1 MKKQENAGIL
11 RLRGGN
17 PPPTPKD
24 YKKGDKPKI
33 LGKKVG
39 KRARKTLDTGEGAE
53 KMAESLADALAGS
66 DEGAQSDCTLV
77 SVRSRSRSRSRSN
90 SVSSADSGTRRLWAR
105 NRSKRANRLDSER
118 HSVSEGEDSQNP
130 TTTEAEPQRSRG
142 RPPTTGQYVG
152 LAAAQRALNAAK
164 REALELEAEMDL
176 ASQAKVARELRVR
189 VRRLSESSS
198 AAEDHNRAAA
208 DLSKSVAAQVAI
220 IKDVAAKSGNLKGTY
235 VKALKDAAKEIAE
248 AFEQLSERTTSDET
262 RQLQAANNR
271 LQAEMADLREELAR
285 LRKEVE
291 STKRR
296 ESPPRETLSPVH
308 MMDTEMPETTQNTR
322 PSSPPPVAK
331 PPRASQSATHLA
343 PDSHDE
349 EFMRAVSLQVGAIV
363 SARLAG
369 LEAEGR
375 LLPAKQLRPALA
387 ADKKNQAAPSTASS
401 AVKPTAGS
409 RGPKIIDVTKKPQ
422 STPATGGKKKTAK
435 AAKKNK
441 GGAGIQPQKETPA
454 ARELPPAPTS
464 MKEGW
469 NVVAS
474 KGSKKK
480 GATPSQPKGK
490 AKASKLKPPRSA
502 AVVLTLQPGAA
513 DRGVT
518 YKEVMSEAR
527 NKVQLKDLDISG
539 GLRFRRAATGACIL
553 EIPGASSGEKADK
566 LADAIKQQ
574 IGEDNVRVSRPSK
587 SAEIRVTGLDESVTT
602 EEVVAA
608 VARTGGCT
616 PDSIKVGEIR
626 QSFSGLGAVWV
637 QCPVGAAQK
646 VVSGG
651 RLLVGWVS
659 AQVKLLEKRPLRC
672 YRCFRN
678 GHVSAQCQSAT
689 DRSQSCFQCGKDGH
703 KAAQCS
709 APAHCAECAA
719 AGKPSE
725 HRISSKACTAPK
737 YKNRKTTKAAEV
749 PRVPSQPVPPQ
760 ATEQAVTE
768 EDSTDMVVG

>member
-1 MKKQENAGIL
+1 
-11 RLRGGN
+11 
-17 PPPTPKD
+17 
-24 YKKGDKPKI
+24 
-33 LGKKVG
+33 
-39 KRARKTLDTGEGAE
+39 
-53 KMAESLADALAGS
+53 
-66 DEGAQSDCTLV
+66 
-77 SVRSRSRSRSRSN
+77 
-90 SVSSADSGTRRLWAR
+90 
-105 NRSKRANRLDSER
+105 
-118 HSVSEGEDSQNP
+118 
-130 TTTEAEPQRSRG
+130 
-142 RPPTTGQYVG
+142 
-152 LAAAQRALNAAK
+152 
-164 REALELEAEMDL
+164 MDL

-198 AAEDHNRAAA
+198 AAEDHNRSAA
-208 DLSKSVAAQVAI
+208 DLSKSVAAQVATS
-220 IKDVAAKSGNLKGTY
+220 KSGNLKGTY
-235 VKALKDAAKEIAE
+235 VKALKHAAKDIAE

-262 RQLQAANNR
+262 RQLQAANTR

-322 PSSPPPVAK
+322 PSTPPPVAK

-349 EFMRAVSLQVGAIV
+349 EFIRAVSLQVGAIV

-401 AVKPTAGS
+401 AAKPTAGS
-409 RGPKIIDVTKKPQ
+409 RGPKIIDATKKPQ
-422 STPATGGKKKTAK
+422 STPATGGKKKTAR

-518 YKEVMSEAR
+518 YKEVMSEAK
-527 NKVQLKDLDISG
+527 NKVQLADLDISG

-553 EIPGASSGEKADK
+553 EIPGASSGDKADK
-566 LADAIKQQ
+566 LAEAIKQQ
-574 IGEDNVRVSRPSK
+574 IGEENVRVSRPSK
-587 SAEIRVTGLDESVTT
+587 SAEICVTGLDESVTT

-608 VARTGGCT
+608 VARTEGCT
-616 PDSIKVGEIR
+616 PDSIKVGETR

-678 GHVSAQCQSAT
+678 GHVSAQCQNAT

-737 YKNRKTTKAAEV
+737 YKNKKTTKAAEV
-749 PRVPSQPVPPQ
+749 PRVPSQLVPPQ
-760 ATEQAVTE
+760 AIEQAVTE
-768 EDSTDMVVG
+768 EDPTDMVVG